1 MGKGLYGIFL
11 QSLKIICININMSM
25 CCIAQW
31 IFAESIKW
39 WDPSGGET
47 GLKLWIL
54 NNHNYITPSKYI
66 YKKNNDR
73 RKERK
78 I

>member
-31 IFAESIKW
+31 IFVEWIKW
-39 WDPSGGET
+39 WDPIGGET
-47 GLKLWIL
+47 G
-54 NNHNYITPSKYI
+54 
-66 YKKNNDR
+66 
-73 RKERK
+73 
-78 I
+78 